1 MENQKLN
8 TSKIESMKNNLK
20 PVFFLAL
27 TMFFSQIVFGWGQ
40 TGHRVVAKIAEEN
53 LSPKTKKALSKI
65 MGFETLVE
73 ASTWM
78 DDIKSD
84 RAYDYARPWHY
95 VTIPDGTTY
104 ATAEPSADGDAYEA
118 IKRMKEIVKN
128 ETSTP
133 EQKKDAIRMLVHLVG
148 DFHQPFHVGNG
159 QDKGG
164 NDVKIKWFNKSS
176 NIHRIWD
183 SQMIESKQFSYSELS
198 DLLMCSNDKFPDAYH
213 NTDLDLWV
221 SEAVALRPQIYSFD
235 DEENLSYRY
244 LYDNWHTV
252 KTQLLKGGLR
262 LAAVLN
268 EILED

>member
-1 MENQKLN
+1 
-8 TSKIESMKNNLK
+8 
-20 PVFFLAL
+20 
-27 TMFFSQIVFGWGQ
+27 
-40 TGHRVVAKIAEEN
+40 
-53 LSPKTKKALSKI
+53 
-65 MGFETLVE
+65 
-73 ASTWM
+73 
-78 DDIKSD
+78 
-84 RAYDYARPWHY
+84 
-95 VTIPDGTTY
+95 
-104 ATAEPSADGDAYEA
+104 
-118 IKRMKEIVKN
+118 
-128 ETSTP
+128 
-133 EQKKDAIRMLVHLVG
+133 MLVHLVG

-198 DLLMCSNDKFPDAYH
+198 DLLMCSNDKFPDAYR

-244 LYDNWHTV
+244 LYDNWETV